1 MPTASVRQRVYLP
14 SMEEIYIFDTA
25 CSGTNPSAFVVDEIH

>member
-1 MPTASVRQRVYLP
+1 MLTASVRQRVYLL
-14 SMEEIYIFDTA
+14 SIEEIYIFDAA